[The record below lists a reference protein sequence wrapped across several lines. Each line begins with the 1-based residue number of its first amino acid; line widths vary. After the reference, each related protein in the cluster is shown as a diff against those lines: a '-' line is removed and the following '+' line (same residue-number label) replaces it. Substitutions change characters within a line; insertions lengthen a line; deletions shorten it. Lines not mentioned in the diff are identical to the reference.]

1 MKFNLIAAATLMAA
15 SVSAQAAVITTSLD
29 SVAGATVIGFE
40 TFDGFVNTNGGVN
53 LGQGVSLG
61 ADTDA
66 ELSPAVRDLG
76 TNGAWTFGLNGFAA
90 AGTNGSLYFTFDS
103 LRSGVSAFVS
113 HDGGSSLLVEA
124 FGVGGV
130 LLESTTVTFTSSL
143 GAESY
148 DEGTTIGFLR
158 NSTDIQSLRIT
169 GAGAVVDNIAAV
181 PEPTSL
187 ALLAA
192 ALGVVGFAARRRQ
205 A

>member
-1 MKFNLIAAATLMAA
+1 MKFNLIAAAALMAA

-29 SVAGATVIGFE
+29 SIAGATVIGFE
-40 TFDGFVNTNGGVN
+40 NCDGFVIADGGVN

-61 ADTDA
+61 ADYDA

-76 TNGAWTFGLNGFAA
+76 TNGAWSFGLNGFAA
-90 AGTNGSLYFTFDS
+90 SGTNGSLYFTFDS

-113 HDGGSSLLVEA
+113 HNGGGSLLVEA
-124 FGVGGV
+124 FGLGGA
-130 LLESTTVTFTSSL
+130 LLESTTVTFASSL
-143 GAESY
+143 GIDSY

-158 NSTDIQSLRIT
+158 NSTDIASVRFT
-169 GAGAVVDNIAAV
+169 GVGAVVDNVAAV